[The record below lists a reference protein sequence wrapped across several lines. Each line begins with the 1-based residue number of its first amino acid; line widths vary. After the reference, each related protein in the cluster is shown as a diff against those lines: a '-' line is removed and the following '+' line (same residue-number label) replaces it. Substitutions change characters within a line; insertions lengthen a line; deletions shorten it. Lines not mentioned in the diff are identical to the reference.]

1 MKSYSDFG
9 EVASEG
15 WPVLAAAGI
24 VTILLAFVFLPLGGF
39 ALGLMLWLRHILR
52 VPPRQL
58 PAEADG
64 AVLAPADGVITSI
77 GMPEN
82 QIPDNRMDDGMT
94 PMVRITIRTRLTDAQ
109 LQRAP
114 LGGRIRDN
122 FLIPGL
128 FLNAAAEVSARR
140 DNERREITLETEAGD
155 AVMMVQIGTRTARQL
170 ICRHGPGRKLAAGA
184 PIGMARLAGLTDLF
198 VPATASLAVTAG
210 QSVLAGETILARL
223 PQKGVIRA
231 ASIGR
236 QSSHS

>member
-24 VTILLAFVFLPLGGF
+24 VTILLAFVFLPLGGL
-39 ALGLMLWLRHILR
+39 ALGLMIWLRHILR

-82 QIPDNRMDDGMT
+82 QIPDNRMDDGIT

-128 FLNAAAEVSARR
+128 FLNAADEVSARR
-140 DNERREITLETEAGD
+140 DNERREITLETESGD

-170 ICRHGPGRKLAAGA
+170 ICRHGPGRTLAAGA
-184 PIGMARLAGLTDLF
+184 PIGMARLAGVVELF
-198 VPATASLAVTAG
+198 IPADCKPQIAVG
-210 QSVLAGETILARL
+210 QHVLAGETAIARL
-223 PQKGVIRA
+223 PLPERRRPSG
-231 ASIGR
+231 
-236 QSSHS
+236 